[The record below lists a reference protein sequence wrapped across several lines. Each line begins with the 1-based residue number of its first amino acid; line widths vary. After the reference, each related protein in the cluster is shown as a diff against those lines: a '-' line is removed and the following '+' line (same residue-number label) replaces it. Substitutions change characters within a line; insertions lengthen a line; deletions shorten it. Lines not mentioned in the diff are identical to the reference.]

1 MDIRR
6 PPVYGFANIS
16 QSTESPS
23 SRQFLKRATQA
34 VNDIFNLK
42 NENETPILGEYN
54 ESLCLVVSYD
64 HSNNK
69 LCIRT
74 DKGDKLTMVN
84 AKDVTFIRAI
94 TADNPIPVDRD
105 KSIEGT
111 GIPDRNQT
119 IGNKTIRFPNGIVLK
134 PIDEKAL
141 SFLIGMDFKTS
152 TYKVEI
158 NSQKIIWLKESDF
171 KINTELQY
179 IKKHSLMTNHQTFHY
194 CNWILKLADGIE
206 KFNEWDLARNIVSG
220 SDNGWKIMG
229 FEGGPIYFKGSEN
242 AELKE
247 IRDVIVDNVR
257 DYTQQ
262 RIIMFVVTAH
272 ACMEYIDQPL
282 KEGDQFRQKKQK
294 TLEKMADILKNLG
307 VNSDKVDRQ
316 IDKIKIDS
324 NEPPFGEVFAK
335 ITRIYDQLINPKQP
349 IINAKSR

>member
-105 KSIEGT
+105 QTIDGT
-111 GIPDRNQT
+111 GI
-119 IGNKTIRFPNGIVLK
+119 G
-134 PIDEKAL
+134 
-141 SFLIGMDFKTS
+141 FLTGMDFKIS
-152 TYKVEI
+152 KYKVKV
-158 NSQKIIWLKESDF
+158 NSHNYEEKTILLKESQF
-171 KINTELQY
+171 KINTKLPYTKMPSPMTGQQTVNYFHQILYFVY
-179 IKKHSLMTNHQTFHY
+179 IDLTLSHGSLEGPFQ
-194 CNWILKLADGIE
+194 
-206 KFNEWDLARNIVSG
+206 SP
-220 SDNGWKIMG
+220 NGWKMMNLK
-229 FEGGPIYFKGSEN
+229 EKEPVYFNDFEN
-242 AELKE
+242 ADLTK
-247 IRDVIVDNVR
+247 IKDTIIDNMK
-257 DYTQQ
+257 DYSEQIKTMSKVTDIEQKMEEGYPFRPPCLQKQ
-262 RIIMFVVTAH
+262 RET
-272 ACMEYIDQPL
+272 L
-282 KEGDQFRQKKQK
+282 QKI
-294 TLEKMADILKNLG
+294 ADILKNLG
-307 VNSDKVDRQ
+307 ANSDKVDRQ
-316 IDKIKIDS
+316 INKIKSDS
-324 NEPPFGEVFAK
+324 HEPPFSRQTKVQVLNNLNS
-335 ITRIYDQLINPKQP
+335 IYDQLINPKQP